1 MRWMGG
7 AAIRRAGARL
17 CAAVWIGAALSG
29 CATYEPLPLD
39 TASHLKHRLA
49 DLDHAGVDIGRP
61 LSVDDVT
68 LLAVRNNPD
77 LVAARFQRGVAQAQV
92 LLAGILPNPSI
103 SASYQFLIPGAA
115 AVAAGAFADAVT
127 ASVVQDIQKSILVVE
142 KVRAAKADALQVDA
156 SLLWQEWQLIGKAR
170 LLAVDIIEKEKQ
182 RQVLAENYDILMERF
197 NRGNRALAEGNTT
210 LATVSPDLTA
220 AAEIRKSIDDLVRDI
235 TTNRHDLNALLGL
248 SPDVPLKLISD
259 LKIPKIDPAYIRKL
273 LPGLPNRRPDLIA
286 LQLGYR
292 SEEAKVRGAIVG
304 QFPSLVIGPSYSGDT
319 SNVISVG
326 PQITMDLPIFDRNQG
341 NIAVERATRQQL
353 HAEFVARIS
362 AANGEVLATL
372 ADQQLIM
379 RQIAQQKTEL
389 ELVQKFASQA
399 ERALRERNLEER
411 AYVDLVTASYTKQVA
426 ILNLEQLL
434 VEEQVSI
441 ATLIGAGMPQATLPP
456 DKCGGPAKV
465 SLLSK
470 CNDD

>member
-1 MRWMGG
+1 
-7 AAIRRAGARL
+7 
-17 CAAVWIGAALSG
+17 
-29 CATYEPLPLD
+29 
-39 TASHLKHRLA
+39 
-49 DLDHAGVDIGRP
+49 
-61 LSVDDVT
+61 
-68 LLAVRNNPD
+68 
-77 LVAARFQRGVAQAQV
+77 
-92 LLAGILPNPSI
+92 
-103 SASYQFLIPGAA
+103 
-115 AVAAGAFADAVT
+115 
-127 ASVVQDIQKSILVVE
+127 
-142 KVRAAKADALQVDA
+142 VRAAKEAALQVDA

-220 AAEIRKSIDDLVRDI
+220 AAEIRKSIDDLFRDM
-235 TTNRHDLNALLGL
+235 TTNRHDLNALMGL
-248 SPDVPLKLISD
+248 APDVPLKLISD
-259 LKIPKIDPAYIRKL
+259 LKIPKLDSAYIRRL
-273 LPGLPNRRPDLIA
+273 LPGLPTRRPDLIA

-292 SEEAKVRGAIVG
+292 EEEAKVRGAIVG

-319 SNVISVG
+319 SNVVSVG

-341 NIAVERATRQQL
+341 NIAVEQATRDQL
-353 HAEFVARIS
+353 RAEFSARIS

-411 AYVDLVTASYTKQVA
+411 AYVDLVTASYTKQIA

-456 DKCGGPAKV
+456 DKCAGPAKV

-470 CNDD
+470 CDGD